1 MATTIQGRCS
11 TLGTLTAA
19 AEGTDGPVR
28 VSRFGDV
35 FTRAMDRK
43 GLSLSGKH
51 YVCTNPTFETGIAG
65 HAAATATDDSKP
77 FLTLQNTAAVTSQLK
92 IQPLRLTLI
101 CTAAGTNGTDLRYT
115 VHKSAAG
122 VSRFTSGGSS
132 AGSGGAGTL
141 SAFCTSVSGATTS
154 ALIRAGAVVAPTD
167 SNKVRV
173 AGGLLRSVINVV
185 QDMYIFDF
193 GAENPGSTPAFAA
206 ATATATI
213 VHRSI
218 APVTLEAQET
228 MTFALIAASQS
239 AAPSYEL
246 YLEYCEI

>member
-1 MATTIQGRCS
+1 MPCSAGRCS
-11 TLGTLTAA
+11 TLGTGTAVS
-19 AEGTDGPVR
+19 EGTDGPVR
-28 VSRFGDV
+28 IDRFGDI

-43 GLSLSGKH
+43 GLSLSAKH

-77 FLTLQNTAAVTSQLK
+77 FLTLQNTVGVTSMLR
-92 IQPLRLTLI
+92 IQPLRLVLV

-115 VHKSAAG
+115 IHKSAAG

-132 AGSGGAGTL
+132 AGNGGASTL
-141 SAFCTSVSGATTS
+141 SVFPTSVSGATTS

-167 SNKVRV
+167 ANKVRV
-173 AGGLLRSVINVV
+173 AGGTLRTVINVV

-193 GAENPGSTPAFAA
+193 GSENPGSTPAYAG

-218 APVTLEAQET
+218 APLTLEAQET
-228 MTFALIAASQS
+228 MTFSLIAASQS